1 MLAGC
6 QLGMISA
13 NTWTKT
19 EDSRAKMIEK
29 ETN

>member
-13 NTWTKT
+13 NTWTK
-19 EDSRAKMIEK
+19 DNRAKMIEK
-29 ETN
+29 ENN